1 MQRQMQCCQLC
12 LRPRR
17 CAAAAPAVRTDTVP
31 HVSVAGRSTSDRSTA
46 EDALRCARRCV
57 RWSTHVPLHRPVA
70 VGACDRSRLDLDRL
84 RSHGLPGAASCVAAC
99 ECSEESGRP
108 HGRWHHHDQHLTQL
122 WRLLYQN
129 QCSVWLSIA
138 TNSCMRCTVVLL
150 VDAEDSQR
158 AVAVPG
164 RRLTL

>member
-1 MQRQMQCCQLC
+1 MCHCTDRLLWARATGAGWISTGFDRTVYREQRRAWQL
-12 LRPRR
+12 
-17 CAAAAPAVRTDTVP
+17 
-31 HVSVAGRSTSDRSTA
+31 VSA
-46 EDALRCARRCV
+46 ARR
-57 RWSTHVPLHRPVA
+57 
-70 VGACDRSRLDLDRL
+70 
-84 RSHGLPGAASCVAAC
+84 AAD
-99 ECSEESGRP
+99 
-108 HGRWHHHDQHLTQL
+108 HHDQHLTQL

-158 AVAVPG
+158 AVAVHG